1 MYAHSTIE
9 QNIHKKRARA
19 VWTLGTTSLKSS
31 KTMRPA
37 GLPPIEQ
44 SKKTL
49 GLPPAA
55 AAAKGR
61 AHAAL
66 EGKVRVT
73 APREHARLLRVA

>member
-1 MYAHSTIE
+1 
-9 QNIHKKRARA
+9 
-19 VWTLGTTSLKSS
+19 
-31 KTMRPA
+31 MRPA